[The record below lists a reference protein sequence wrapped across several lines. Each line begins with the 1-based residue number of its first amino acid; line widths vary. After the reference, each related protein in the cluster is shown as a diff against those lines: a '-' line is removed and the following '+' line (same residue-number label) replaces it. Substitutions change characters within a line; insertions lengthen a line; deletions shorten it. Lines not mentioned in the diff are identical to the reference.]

1 MDRENLIWY
10 ISANDPG
17 GLCYDP
23 AGSLAFAPFYQDT
36 ALIISRNGG
45 LAYEGMY

>member
-1 MDRENLIWY
+1 MIRVVFVMKRLDHWRLR
-10 ISANDPG
+10 
-17 GLCYDP
+17 L
-23 AGSLAFAPFYQDT
+23 FYQDT

>member
-1 MDRENLIWY
+1 MNFY
-10 ISANDPG
+10 ANDPG
-17 GLCYDP
+17 GLCYET